1 MCSRGLQ
8 RAAIPVLSAS
18 LVSQVRRS
26 SGGQGVP
33 AEPLPA
39 EGDGA
44 LRAPHPAGPVLP
56 VCAQVLESAREV
68 GPTEVTW
75 LARRAPE

>member
-1 MCSRGLQ
+1 MLTWAPEGCHPGSERKPGQ
-8 RAAIPVLSAS
+8 PSAAEL
-18 LVSQVRRS
+18 
-26 SGGQGVP
+26 GGRGVP

-39 EGDGA
+39 AGDGA
-44 LRAPHPAGPVLP
+44 LRAPHPAGPVLL